1 MEANGHSLPLI
12 LLVDDDENDT
22 FLLKKAFGRAGLN
35 HPVQVLSDGMACIR
49 YLARETPYTDRD
61 TFPLPAIVLLDLRLP
76 IRNGLDVLRW
86 IREQPQLRD
95 LCVVILTGS
104 VHENDESLA
113 LQLGANSVMSKPLGF
128 ANAVELCRSIE
139 RLLLNL
145 RPAGTKA
152 SVYNSCQC
160 VSCCSAQH

>member
-1 MEANGHSLPLI
+1 MEATGHSLPLI

-22 FLLKKAFGRAGLN
+22 FLLKKAFERAGLN

-49 YLARETPYTDRD
+49 YLAGETPYTDRD

-86 IREQPQLRD
+86 IGEQPQLRD

-139 RLLLNL
+139 RLLSSV
-145 RPAGTKA
+145 RPVGGQVVGRKLSQLA
-152 SVYNSCQC
+152 SPMI
-160 VSCCSAQH
+160 A